1 MKQGTVTK
9 LPQLDKCPTGITG
22 LDEIING
29 GVPKGRTTLSQGA
42 RTAGTGK
49 STVAGHL
56 AEVIRRVLDK
66 ETTSPR

>member
-29 GVPKGRTTLSQGA
+29 GVPKGRTTL
-42 RTAGTGK
+42 
-49 STVAGHL
+49 VAGGENRGDGEIYGCRPFGRGDSKG
-56 AEVIRRVLDK
+56 AG
-66 ETTSPR
+66 